1 MGVFKW
7 LGGILGFTFGGGI
20 FGGIIGYAIGSLLEK
35 KVKTEYRGGEQQGD
49 FMMGLLIL
57 TAAVMKADG
66 KVMKSELNFVKDFLA
81 KNFGANNLQNRLDIL
96 RQLLDKNIDVYQT
109 CEKIR
114 ISFPYAT
121 KLQLLHY
128 LFGIAVADNDCTKA
142 EKDLIERIA
151 NLIGL
156 SQADYK
162 SIEAM
167 YFRVTD
173 SAYVILQVERNA
185 TDEEIKRAYKRM
197 CIKYHPDKVAHLGEE
212 AQKAANEKFQE
223 INNAYEQIK
232 KERNLV

>member
-1 MGVFKW
+1 MGVFKR
-7 LGGILGFTFGGGI
+7 LGGILGFTIGGGI

-35 KVKTEYRGGEQQGD
+35 KVKTEYKGGEQQGD

-81 KNFGANNLQNRLDIL
+81 KNFGNDNLQNRIDIL
-96 RQLLDKNIDVYQT
+96 RNLLDKNIDVYQA

-114 ISFPYAT
+114 TAFPYAT

-128 LFGIAVADNDCTKA
+128 LFGIAVADSDCSKS

-156 SQADYK
+156 SSADYK

-167 YFRVTD
+167 YFNVTD
-173 SAYVILQVERNA
+173 SAYVILQIEKTA
-185 TDEEIKRAYKRM
+185 SDEEVKKAYKRM

-212 AQKAANEKFQE
+212 AQKAANAKFQE
-223 INNAYEQIK
+223 INNAYEKIK

>member
-81 KNFGANNLQNRLDIL
+81 NNFGNDNLQNRLDIL

-114 ISFPYAT
+114 TSFPYAT

>member
-35 KVKTEYRGGEQQGD
+35 KVKTEYSGGEQQGD
-49 FMMGLLIL
+49 FIMGLLIL

-167 YFRVTD
+167 YFQVTD

>member
-167 YFRVTD
+167 YFQVTD

-185 TDEEIKRAYKRM
+185 TDEEVKRAYKRM

>member
-185 TDEEIKRAYKRM
+185 TDEEVKRAYKRM

>member
-49 FMMGLLIL
+49 FIMGLLIL

-81 KNFGANNLQNRLDIL
+81 KNFGANNLQNRIDIL

-167 YFRVTD
+167 YFQVTD
-173 SAYVILQVERNA
+173 SAYVILQIERNA

>member
-49 FMMGLLIL
+49 FIMGLLIL

-66 KVMKSELNFVKDFLA
+66 KVMKSELNFVKEYFT
-81 KNFGANNLQNRLDIL
+81 KNFGNDNLQNRIDIL

>member
-114 ISFPYAT
+114 TSFPYAT

-173 SAYVILQVERNA
+173 SAYVILQIERNA
-185 TDEEIKRAYKRM
+185 TDEEVKRAYKRM

>member
-49 FMMGLLIL
+49 FIMGLLIL

-66 KVMKSELNFVKDFLA
+66 KVMKSELNFVKEYFT
-81 KNFGANNLQNRLDIL
+81 KNFGNDNLQNRLDIL

-167 YFRVTD
+167 YFQVTD

-185 TDEEIKRAYKRM
+185 TDEEVKRAYKRM

>member
-114 ISFPYAT
+114 TSFPYAT

-167 YFRVTD
+167 YFQVTD
-173 SAYVILQVERNA
+173 SAYVILQIERNA
-185 TDEEIKRAYKRM
+185 TDEEVKRAYKRM

>member
-81 KNFGANNLQNRLDIL
+81 KNFGANNLQNRIDIL

-167 YFRVTD
+167 YFQVTD

>member
-49 FMMGLLIL
+49 FIMGLLIL

-81 KNFGANNLQNRLDIL
+81 KNFGANNLQNRIDIL

-167 YFRVTD
+167 YFQVTD
-173 SAYVILQVERNA
+173 SAYVILQIERNA
-185 TDEEIKRAYKRM
+185 TDEEVKKAYKRM

>member
-49 FMMGLLIL
+49 FIMGLLIL

-142 EKDLIERIA
+142 EKNLIERIA

>member
-49 FMMGLLIL
+49 FIMGLLIL

-81 KNFGANNLQNRLDIL
+81 KNFGANNLQNRIDIL

-114 ISFPYAT
+114 TSFPYAT

>member
-81 KNFGANNLQNRLDIL
+81 KNFGTENLQNRLDIL

-114 ISFPYAT
+114 TSFPYAT

-185 TDEEIKRAYKRM
+185 TDEEVKKAYKRM

>member
-167 YFRVTD
+167 YFQVTD
-173 SAYVILQVERNA
+173 SAYVILQIERNA
-185 TDEEIKRAYKRM
+185 TDEEVKRAYKRM

>member
-81 KNFGANNLQNRLDIL
+81 KNFGTENLQNRLDIL

>member
-81 KNFGANNLQNRLDIL
+81 KNFGTENLQNRIDIL

-167 YFRVTD
+167 YFQVTD

-185 TDEEIKRAYKRM
+185 TDEEVKRAYKRM

>member
-81 KNFGANNLQNRLDIL
+81 KNFGTENLQNRLDIL
-96 RQLLDKNIDVYQT
+96 RQLRDKNIDVYQA

-167 YFRVTD
+167 YFQVTD

>member
-66 KVMKSELNFVKDFLA
+66 KVMKSELNFVKEYFT
-81 KNFGANNLQNRLDIL
+81 KNFGNDNLQNRLDIL

-114 ISFPYAT
+114 TSFPYAT

-167 YFRVTD
+167 YFQVTD

>member
-49 FMMGLLIL
+49 FIMGLLIL

-81 KNFGANNLQNRLDIL
+81 KNFGANNLQNRIDIL

-185 TDEEIKRAYKRM
+185 TDEEVKRAYKRM

-223 INNAYEQIK
+223 INNAYEQIN

>member
-49 FMMGLLIL
+49 FIMGLLIL

-81 KNFGANNLQNRLDIL
+81 KNFGANNLQNRIDIL

-114 ISFPYAT
+114 TSFPYAT

-167 YFRVTD
+167 YFQVTD

-185 TDEEIKRAYKRM
+185 TDEEVKRAYKRM

>member
-81 KNFGANNLQNRLDIL
+81 KNFGANNLQNRIDIL

>member
-81 KNFGANNLQNRLDIL
+81 KNFGNDNLQNRIDIL
-96 RQLLDKNIDVYQT
+96 RNLLDKNIDVYQA

-114 ISFPYAT
+114 TAFPYAT

-128 LFGIAVADNDCTKA
+128 LFGIAVADSNCSKS

-156 SQADYK
+156 SSADYK

-167 YFRVTD
+167 YFQVTD

-185 TDEEIKRAYKRM
+185 TDEEVKKAYKRM
-197 CIKYHPDKVAHLGEE
+197 CIKYHPDKVANLGEE
-212 AQKAANEKFQE
+212 AQKAANAKFQE
-223 INNAYEQIK
+223 INNAYEKIK

>member
-35 KVKTEYRGGEQQGD
+35 KVKTEYSGGEQQGD

>member
-66 KVMKSELNFVKDFLA
+66 KVMKSELNFVKEYFT
-81 KNFGANNLQNRLDIL
+81 KNFGNDNLQNRLDIL

-167 YFRVTD
+167 YFQVTD
-173 SAYVILQVERNA
+173 SAYVILQIERNA

>member
-49 FMMGLLIL
+49 FIMGLLIL

-114 ISFPYAT
+114 TSFPYAT

-167 YFRVTD
+167 YFQVTD

-185 TDEEIKRAYKRM
+185 TDEEVKKAYKRM

>member
-20 FGGIIGYAIGSLLEK
+20 FGGIIGYAIGSLLAK

-49 FMMGLLIL
+49 FIMGLLIL

-66 KVMKSELNFVKDFLA
+66 KVMKSELNFVKEYFT
-81 KNFGANNLQNRLDIL
+81 KNFGNDNLQNRLDIL

-167 YFRVTD
+167 YFQVTD

>member
-49 FMMGLLIL
+49 FIMGLLIL

-167 YFRVTD
+167 YFQVTD

-185 TDEEIKRAYKRM
+185 TDEEVKRAYKRM

>member
-49 FMMGLLIL
+49 FIMGLLIL

-81 KNFGANNLQNRLDIL
+81 KNFGTENLQNRIDIL

-167 YFRVTD
+167 YFQVTD

-185 TDEEIKRAYKRM
+185 TDEEVKRAYKRM

>member
-49 FMMGLLIL
+49 FIMGLLIL

-114 ISFPYAT
+114 TTFPYAT

>member
-1 MGVFKW
+1 MGVLKW

-49 FMMGLLIL
+49 FIMGLLIL

-167 YFRVTD
+167 YFQVTD

>member
-49 FMMGLLIL
+49 FIMGLLIL

-81 KNFGANNLQNRLDIL
+81 KNFGTENLQNRLDIL
-96 RQLLDKNIDVYQT
+96 RQLRDKNIDVYQA

-167 YFRVTD
+167 YFQVTD

>member
-7 LGGILGFTFGGGI
+7 LGGILGFTIGGGI

-35 KVKTEYRGGEQQGD
+35 KVKTEYKGGEQQGD

-81 KNFGANNLQNRLDIL
+81 KNFGNDNLQNRIDIL
-96 RQLLDKNIDVYQT
+96 RNLLDKNIDVYQA

-114 ISFPYAT
+114 TAFPYAT

-128 LFGIAVADNDCTKA
+128 LFGIAVADSDCSKS

-156 SQADYK
+156 SSADYK

-167 YFRVTD
+167 YFNVTD
-173 SAYVILQVERNA
+173 SAYVILQIEKTA
-185 TDEEIKRAYKRM
+185 SDEEVKKAYKRM
-197 CIKYHPDKVAHLGEE
+197 CIKYHPDKVANLGEE
-212 AQKAANEKFQE
+212 AQKAANAKFQE
-223 INNAYEQIK
+223 INNAYEKIK